1 MPSITREELPTRIGT
16 KLETTEWHTVDQ
28 TQIQLFADGTLD
40 QQYIHTDPE
49 LAAKTPFGSTIA
61 HGFLSLSMLA
71 YFAESFGV
79 EIEGVYM
86 GINYGFNK
94 VRFITP
100 VKVDS
105 RIRCNATLIDAVEKN
120 PGQFMIT
127 FNVEIEIEGE
137 DKPALIAEWITMQM
151 VK

>member
-1 MPSITREELPTRIGT
+1 MSSITREELPNRIGT

-28 TQIQLFADGTLD
+28 TQIQMFADGTLD
-40 QQYIHTDPE
+40 QQYIHTNPE
-49 LAAKTPFGSTIA
+49 LAAKTPFGTTIA

-79 EIEGVYM
+79 QIEGAYM

-94 VRFITP
+94 VRFLTP

-105 RIRCNATLIDAVEKN
+105 RIRCNATLVDAIEKN

>member
-1 MPSITREELPTRIGT
+1 MLSTTREALPESIGQ
-16 KLETTEWHTVDQ
+16 KLESTEWHTVDQ
-28 TQIQLFADGTLD
+28 TQIQLFADATLD

-79 EIEGVYM
+79 QLEGAYM
-86 GINYGFNK
+86 GINYGFDK
-94 VRFITP
+94 VRFLTP

-105 RIRCNATLIDAVEKN
+105 RIRCNATVSGAVEKN
-120 PGQFMIT
+120 PGQFMIS
-127 FNVEIEIEGE
+127 FSVEIEIEGE